1 MKKDKLGNKG
11 LNLPIESLNVSAEEV
26 EAIISRMRLD
36 YLEEKFLQK
45 YSIESLSILSS
56 EKKRKKLA
64 EIINNIL
71 ANERTLIEDD
81 RKSLGKLICQT
92 FFPPK

>member
-1 MKKDKLGNKG
+1 MEKDKPNLKG
-11 LNLPIESLNVSAEEV
+11 LNLPTDFANISKEEAE
-26 EAIISRMRLD
+26 ALISKMRYE

-45 YSIESLSILSS
+45 YSIESVSILSS

-71 ANERTLIEDD
+71 ANERTLLEDD